1 MREDS
6 RSDYAIHERAYDAVI
21 VVDGGKIII
30 YWNES
35 AERIYGWYSDEV
47 IGLSVSEIIPALKYI
62 DPYTSSEVAAGTLRQ
77 HGTWHGKVVQPH
89 RNGRLLTIDASVR
102 LERDADGVVRGM
114 IAVNRDITERSRH
127 IVQAYIASAGGGAN
141 P

>member
-1 MREDS
+1 MREDPHTA
-6 RSDYAIHERAYDAVI
+6 YAIHERAHDAVI
-21 VVDGGKIII
+21 VVDSGQIIM

-47 IGLSVSEIIPALKYI
+47 IGVSVLELIPALKYI
-62 DPYTSSEVAAGTLRQ
+62 DPYTSSEVVVATLHQ
-77 HGTWHGKVVQPH
+77 HGAWRGKIVQPH
-89 RNGRLLTIDASVR
+89 RNGHLLTIEASVR
-102 LERDADGVVRGM
+102 LQRDADGVPCGM

-127 IVQAYIASAGGGAN
+127 IVQAYSICTAGGAN

>member
-1 MREDS
+1 MREDP
-6 RSDYAIHERAYDAVI
+6 RSTYAIHEHVNDAVI
-21 VVDGGKIII
+21 VVDSAKGII

-47 IGLSVSEIIPALKYI
+47 FGLSVSDIIPVLKYI
-62 DPYTSSEVAAGTLRQ
+62 DPHTSSEAVAATVRQ
-77 HGTWHGKVVQPH
+77 DGAWRGKIVQLH
-89 RNGRLLTIDASVR
+89 RNGRLLTLDASVR
-102 LERDADGVVRGM
+102 LERDADGVAHGM

-127 IVQAYIASAGGGAN
+127 AAHAHHACSPCGGN